1 MKIIIDGQDCVMGR
15 LSTYIAKQAL
25 QGNEIVVVNSEKVF
39 ITGNKK
45 NILEKYQ
52 IMRSK
57 GKSQKMK
64 GPIFPTLPGRILKR
78 AVRGMLK
85 YKEGRGKEA
94 FEKIR
99 CYKGVPAEY
108 EKSEKTSREK
118 LEKGKKGMTLAEI
131 SKLLRGGK

>member
-1 MKIIIDGQDCVMGR
+1 
-15 LSTYIAKQAL
+15 
-25 QGNEIVVVNSEKVF
+25 
-39 ITGNKK
+39 
-45 NILEKYQ
+45 
-52 IMRSK
+52 
-57 GKSQKMK
+57 MK